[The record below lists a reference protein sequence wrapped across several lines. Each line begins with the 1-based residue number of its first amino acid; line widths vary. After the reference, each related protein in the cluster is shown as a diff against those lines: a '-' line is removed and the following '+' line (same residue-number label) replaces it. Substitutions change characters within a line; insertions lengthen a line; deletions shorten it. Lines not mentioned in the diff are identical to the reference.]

1 MERIKDFKPG
11 SSDTDTGADQMYFLD
26 GAVWSQFYYK
36 SGINDGVT
44 KSAFATAKAGSL
56 TGGALADGDVSLASG
71 IIENLESCTALGGTV
86 DHNLSLHT
94 KITLS
99 GTAAPAEG
107 FEISISGVFGRKL
120 DGDGDG
126 DSEVDVNGTSVNKD
140 SGIFINSGLN
150 GSYKI
155 IKRISDTSIVVKK
168 KRDINIRDTNNTK
181 YTRTGATGPRWATG
195 HGGSGY
201 NGNAKAYF

>member
-1 MERIKDFKPG
+1 M
-11 SSDTDTGADQMYFLD
+11 
-26 GAVWSQFYYK
+26 
-36 SGINDGVT
+36 
-44 KSAFATAKAGSL
+44 
-56 TGGALADGDVSLASG
+56 
-71 IIENLESCTALGGTV
+71 ESCTALGGAV

-120 DGDGDG
+120 DEDGDG
-126 DSEVDVNGTSVNKD
+126 DSEADVNGTSVNKD

-155 IKRISDTSIVVKK
+155 VKRLSGTSIVVKK
-168 KRDINIRDTNNTK
+168 KRDINIRDTSDNL
-181 YTRTGATGPRWATG
+181 YSRTGATGRDGQLAMVVVVIMELQQKQLRPFLVVVVLQWQLQQQL
-195 HGGSGY
+195 
-201 NGNAKAYF
+201 